1 MSAAFCDTHFR
12 GMEQKA
18 HSIVLPSVVLKG
30 RYYMTQGQD
39 LLTGSV
45 PKKLIRFAFPLF
57 LANLLQALYNVV
69 DMLVVGKIVGKTG
82 LAAISNASMLCFI
95 INSLCIGLTMGG
107 SVLVAQCKGANDQ
120 TGQRDTIGM
129 LFFLSLVGS
138 AVVTILGLAIYE
150 ALFQALNVPM
160 NAYQDA
166 CSYMK
171 IICCGTVFVFGYNA
185 VCSILKGLG
194 DSQTPLFFVGVA
206 TVLNVV
212 LDVLLVGLLSMGTA
226 GAAWA
231 TITAQGVSFMGS
243 LVYLR
248 RYQPGFSLRKIEF
261 HREKLLAILKVGL
274 PTAIQMVVVNTAYLL
289 VTGMLNQFGTPVAAA
304 SGVGLKINTF
314 AGMHCWAIGQ
324 AITAMVGQCL
334 GAGQIERA
342 RKVVRSGLLLN
353 LVVTAAVV
361 VVVQLLAEPL
371 ICMFDGTSPEV
382 IRCGVQYLR
391 ACCSINSLIY
401 AAMYTLDSF
410 AIGVG
415 AAHVA
420 MVNALLDAVVVRLPV
435 GWLLAFPLSLGFSGI
450 YLGQALSPILPALVG
465 LAQVLGDNGGDT
477 AGGDNFPIAVF
488 PDILPVFQQTGHKV
502 QVNLFTSYRC
512 NALLPHFLHDFLHG
526 GSLVIPG
533 EYFQHHGGGARVK
546 LVLHILVYNIAEGGR
561 TAVILAFQSVFR
573 MAPDNL
579 LGQLSGVVF
588 RHTFQHTFQNDT
600 LRPLGNV
607 FRSRKHLDAILPKLG
622 LIMGAVVA
630 VPGETV

>member
-1 MSAAFCDTHFR
+1 M
-12 GMEQKA
+12 
-18 HSIVLPSVVLKG
+18 P
-30 RYYMTQGQD
+30 QGQD

-150 ALFQALNVPM
+150 ALFQALNVPA

-166 CSYMK
+166 CGYMK

-212 LDVLLVGLLSMGTA
+212 LDVLLVGPLSMGTA

-248 RYQPGFSLRKIEF
+248 RYQLGFSLTKIEF

-342 RKVVRSGLLLN
+342 RKVVWSGLLLN

-391 ACCSINSLIY
+391 TCCSINSLIY
-401 AAMYTLDSF
+401 AVMYTLDSF

-465 LAQVLGDNGGDT
+465 LV
-477 AGGDNFPIAVF
+477 
-488 PDILPVFQQTGHKV
+488 
-502 QVNLFTSYRC
+502 
-512 NALLPHFLHDFLHG
+512 
-526 GSLVIPG
+526 
-533 EYFQHHGGGARVK
+533 YFKSRVW
-546 LVLHILVYNIAEGGR
+546 EGR
-561 TAVILAFQSVFR
+561 TPVHKPPAQ
-573 MAPDNL
+573 
-579 LGQLSGVVF
+579 G
-588 RHTFQHTFQNDT
+588 
-600 LRPLGNV
+600 
-607 FRSRKHLDAILPKLG
+607 SRN
-622 LIMGAVVA
+622 
-630 VPGETV
+630 E